1 MREEDYREIK
11 KNPQEFTQFIY
22 LSDLLGEAI
31 ALNEVMHEAR
41 RLINIL
47 YSRNPPLNCE
57 RQELYFYI
65 ITRQAMLSQA
75 SMILR

>member
-31 ALNEVMHEAR
+31 ALNEEVDSFLELMKPHGIQDVAR
-41 RLINIL
+41 TGVAAVG
-47 YSRNPPLNCE
+47 C
-57 RQELYFYI
+57 
-65 ITRQAMLSQA
+65 AD
-75 SMILR
+75 